1 MNPDV
6 LLSVILLTGWLMLV
20 GAGIARRGQP
30 IGRIA
35 KQGALLIEIIGILWL
50 VASIVMRQHE

>member
-30 IGRIA
+30 IEHQPER
-35 KQGALLIEIIGILWL
+35 
-50 VASIVMRQHE
+50 